1 MARGAN
7 QKLKLLFLA
16 KLFWERTD
24 EKHPM
29 TIASIIC
36 ALEEQGISA
45 ERKSLYD
52 DFEALRYFGMD
63 IVGKK
68 ERTFGY
74 YLASRDFE
82 LAELKLLVDAVQS
95 SRFITRKKSNELI
108 RKLEGLTSIYE
119 GHALQRQVYVANR
132 VKTMN
137 ESIYYNV
144 DRIHNAIGENQQI
157 GFYYFDF
164 TPQKQKQYRRQG
176 KEYQVSPWALTW
188 QEERYYLIGYDMEGK
203 QIKHYRVDKM
213 ERLRQ
218 LKQKREGQ
226 ELFRQFDVAKY
237 SSKMFGMFGGEEQL
251 VRLRCDNALAGAV
264 LDRFGKDITLFP
276 DGDKFEITVRVAVSP
291 WLFSWVFGFCGGIV
305 IVSPSEVV
313 KLYQDQLLKAVEK
326 NSTFFEKT
334 SAFAVEM

>member
-24 EKHPM
+24 EQHPM
-29 TIASIIC
+29 TISSIIC

-63 IVGKK
+63 IVGRK
-68 ERTFGY
+68 EKTYGY

-82 LAELKLLVDAVQS
+82 LAELKLLVDAVQA

-108 RKLEGLTSIYE
+108 RKLEGLASIYE
-119 GHALQRQVYVANR
+119 GRTLQRQVYVANR

-144 DRIHNAIGENQQI
+144 DRIHSAISDNMQI
-157 GFYYFDF
+157 GFYYFDL
-164 TPQKQKQYRRQG
+164 TPEKEKQYRHQG
-176 KEYQVSPWALTW
+176 KEYQISPWALTW
-188 QEERYYLIGYDMEGK
+188 QDERYYLIGYDAEAQK
-203 QIKHYRVDKM
+203 IKHYRVDKM

-218 LKQKREGQ
+218 LKQKRQGQ
-226 ELFRQFDVAKY
+226 ELFEQFDVGAY

-251 VRLRCDNALAGAV
+251 VRLRCSGELAGAV
-264 LDRFGKDITLFP
+264 LDRFGKDVTLFP
-276 DGDKFEITVRVAVSP
+276 DGDQFEVTVRVAVSP
-291 WLFSWVFGFCGGIV
+291 WFFSWVFGFGGGIV
-305 IVSPSEVV
+305 IISPEEVAG
-313 KLYQDQLLKAVEK
+313 LYQKQLAAALEK
-326 NSTFFEKT
+326 NLGFFQKK
-334 SAFAVEM
+334 